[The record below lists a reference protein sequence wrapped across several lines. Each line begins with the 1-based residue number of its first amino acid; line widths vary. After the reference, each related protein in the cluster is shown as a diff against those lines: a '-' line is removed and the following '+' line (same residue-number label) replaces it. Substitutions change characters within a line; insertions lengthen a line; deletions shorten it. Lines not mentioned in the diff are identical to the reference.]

1 MKALIVLGAI
11 VGFLIGAG
19 FGLAAS
25 SPWPAVL
32 WRAGAAALVACLLAR
47 WWGRIWV
54 QGLRDSLE
62 QQRRERRAA
71 SDASIP
77 SARKP

>member
-25 SPWPAVL
+25 SPWPSAF
-32 WRAGAAALVACLLAR
+32 WRASAAAVAACLLTR
-47 WWGRIWV
+47 WWGRIWM
-54 QGLRDSLE
+54 QGLRDSL
-62 QQRRERRAA
+62 QQRRAKRPGPV
-71 SDASIP
+71 ASIP
-77 SARKP
+77 NARK

>member
-11 VGFLIGAG
+11 VGFLTGAG

-25 SPWPAVL
+25 SPWPSAL
-32 WRAGAAALVACLLAR
+32 WHASATALGACLLTR
-47 WWGRIWV
+47 WWGGIWM

-62 QQRRERRAA
+62 QRRARRPA
-71 SDASIP
+71 PAASIP
-77 SARKP
+77 PVKK